1 MIILKDQILP
11 IGTFSDKSKFVAV
24 LPEAPDKDFGGKKTF
39 SNWMNFFLI
48 LYNFKICDKC
58 QNLGPLRLFS
68 EKVCGKLLLNAK
80 MSNFS
85 ALSWR
90 EQFTYRWGDDH
101 HVHFVQ
107 DQHA

>member
-48 LYNFKICDKC
+48 LYNE
-58 QNLGPLRLFS
+58 L
-68 EKVCGKLLLNAK
+68 
-80 MSNFS
+80 
-85 ALSWR
+85 AL
-90 EQFTYRWGDDH
+90 
-101 HVHFVQ
+101 
-107 DQHA
+107 